1 MSRGT
6 SDLLDM
12 IHGLVASSLKEEL
25 LRAAEAKDEAG
36 NHIPINPQLLDKA
49 LKFLKDNAITA
60 PLGNKP
66 VSDLA
71 ATLTDLD
78 LDDPEVHA
86 RH

>member
-1 MSRGT
+1 MSRAT

-12 IHGLVASSLKEEL
+12 IHGLVAEGLRDEL
-25 LRAAEAKDEAG
+25 VRAANAKDEAG
-36 NHIPINPQLLDKA
+36 NAIPINPQLIDKA
-49 LKFLKDNAITA
+49 LKFLKDNSITA

-71 ATLTDLD
+71 AQLGELD